1 MEEEFKLAKY
11 FKLKILVC
19 QEKKEEF
26 ITGVLHKEKKILS
39 WALEYKHR

>member
-19 QEKKEEF
+19 QEKKNLLQVCC
-26 ITGVLHKEKKILS
+26 IIEKKILS